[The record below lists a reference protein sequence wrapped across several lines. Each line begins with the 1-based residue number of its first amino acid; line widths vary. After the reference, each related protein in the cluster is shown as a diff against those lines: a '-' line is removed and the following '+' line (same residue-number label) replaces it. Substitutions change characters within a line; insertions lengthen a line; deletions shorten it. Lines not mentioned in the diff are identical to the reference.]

1 MRVFR
6 GGSSCDRRFGNL
18 PLRSPSLHD
27 EAYEQDLISRAYYVK
42 SSFCVAVAM
51 PSPSSVLRLS
61 ALSYLTVLSGATAA
75 LAQSATSYTNSNN
88 LAQINLPNG
97 VNFPGN
103 NIPSEN
109 LNPRDI
115 TPDNEPE
122 EALPAEPLPKLPPVD
137 ELLGD
142 PESANTPDGVT
153 SGSEETFVIRG
164 VELEG
169 SSVFT
174 NEDFADLF
182 AQYIGRPIT
191 FNELLQLRSAVT
203 ERYIEAGFLTSG
215 AFIPPQTLENGFV
228 TVQVVEGS
236 IEEIEIVG
244 THRLKPG
251 YVRDRLGV
259 AAKPPINSEKLL
271 AALQRLQIDPL
282 IETVSADLQAGVRP
296 GTSILRV
303 EVTEANS
310 FGLTVGL
317 DNERS
322 PSIGSNRRQ
331 VSLLEGNLLGIGDRV
346 SASYANTDG
355 SNSVDLSYSVP
366 VGPYNTRLN
375 LDGGI
380 SESRVIDDTFDVLDI
395 SSNSHY
401 YDIGVT
407 HPLIETPTE
416 DFTLGLELSH
426 RESQTRLGI
435 DNIGP
440 FPLSPGADEDG
451 KTKVTALR
459 FSQAWTKRSQQQVLA
474 ARSQFNVGLD
484 FLDATDNEGDVPD
497 SQFFSWRGQGQWVR
511 LLGKNSLLFLRGDL
525 QLATDS
531 LLSSEQFGLGG
542 AQTVRGYRQ
551 DALLRDNG
559 ALLSAEARF
568 PVLKFSNTSMVK
580 VTPFLEAGAA
590 WNYADRSDGNNVLV
604 GTGVGLLWQ
613 QDDNFSA
620 RLDYGIPLVNI
631 DSDGDSNSLQD
642 SGIYFSLQ
650 YSVF

>member
-1 MRVFR
+1 M
-6 GGSSCDRRFGNL
+6 
-18 PLRSPSLHD
+18 
-27 EAYEQDLISRAYYVK
+27 
-42 SSFCVAVAM
+42 SSF
-51 PSPSSVLRLS
+51 SPALKLAPQLS
-61 ALSYLTVLSGATAA
+61 AISCLTVLSCATATF
-75 LAQSATSYTNSNN
+75 AQSAIDSTNASN

-97 VNFPGN
+97 ANFPRDS
-103 NIPSEN
+103 IPSGD

-142 PESANTPDGVT
+142 PERPNTPDGVT
-153 SGSEETFVIRG
+153 SGSEETFVIQG

-174 NEDFADLF
+174 NEDFAELF
-182 AQYIGRPIT
+182 TQYIGRPIT
-191 FNELLQLRSAVT
+191 FNELLQLRSEVT
-203 ERYIEAGFLTSG
+203 ERYVEAGFLTSG
-215 AFIPPQTLENGFV
+215 AFIPPQTLENGLV
-228 TVQVVEGS
+228 TVQVVEGA

-244 THRLKPG
+244 NRRLKPG
-251 YVRDRLGV
+251 YVRDRLGL
-259 AAKPPINSEKLL
+259 AAKPPIDADKLL

-303 EVTEANS
+303 EITEADS

-331 VSLLEGNLLGIGDRV
+331 ISLSEGNLTGIGDRAFV
-346 SASYANTDG
+346 SYANTDG

-366 VGPYNTRLN
+366 VGPHNTRLN

-416 DFTLGLELSH
+416 EFILGLELSH

-484 FLDATDNEGDVPD
+484 FLDATDNEGDIPD
-497 SQFFSWRGQGQWVR
+497 SQFLSWRGQGQWVR
-511 LLGKNSLLFLRGDL
+511 LLGENSLLFLRGDL
-525 QLATDS
+525 QLATSS
-531 LLSSEQFGLGG
+531 LLSSEQFGVGG

-568 PVLKFSNTSMVK
+568 PVLKFSDTSIVQ
-580 VTPFLEAGAA
+580 VTPFLEAGTA
-590 WNYADRSDGNNVLV
+590 WNSANSSSDNNVLA

-613 QDDNFSA
+613 QDDNLSA
-620 RLDYGIPLVNI
+620 RLDYGIPLINI
-631 DSDGDSNSLQD
+631 DSDGNSLQD

-650 YSVF
+650 YKMF